1 MSGIFFFKQK
11 TAYEL
16 LRSLVGS
23 EMCIRDSLAAVYAMV
38 NSERLQLVPQ
48 KDAAITATNMLVGVD
63 AEGALRLV
71 NGQVQFAGVQPTLA
85 DGSRPFGD
93 IQGRVHLDEGVVQI
107 DEITGAGRAV
117 RGSVRPDLKRAG
129 ASVDL
134 EADLTL
140 SPGVVAAFM
149 KDNTRVKGL
158 SGHMAFKRIAGTFE
172 QGKPPPADLKLDGAL
187 QKAQAT
193 LVPGKLQE
201 TLTGT
206 SARFAASGMPA

>member
-1 MSGIFFFKQK
+1 MQVRGD
-11 TAYEL
+11 A
-16 LRSLVGS
+16 
-23 EMCIRDSLAAVYAMV
+23 LAAVYAMV

-107 DEITGAGRAV
+107 DEITGSGLAV

-140 SPGVVAAFM
+140 SPGRR
-149 KDNTRVKGL
+149 RVPERQHARQGPVRAHGL
-158 SGHMAFKRIAGTFE
+158 QTDRRH
-172 QGKPPPADLKLDGAL
+172 
-187 QKAQAT
+187 
-193 LVPGKLQE
+193 V
-201 TLTGT
+201 
-206 SARFAASGMPA
+206 